1 MWFSKSAKLGAI
13 SVIIAAVMPLPVM
26 ASCFICDEVVELDAT
41 SAACFT
47 TEAEAYLTAAKSSER
62 KIAEVDLSQCAG
74 GSVDATRGL
83 DSFTKLPSPDGA
95 APAASQ
101 ARMVYMLDQQSI
113 TCLSRILSEAAPEF
127 NPTAVIDLVE
137 DCD

>member
-1 MWFSKSAKLGAI
+1 MWFSNSAKLGAI
-13 SVIIAAVMPLPVM
+13 SVIMLAAVPLPVL
-26 ASCFICDEVVELDAT
+26 ANCFICDEVVELDAN

>member
-1 MWFSKSAKLGAI
+1 MWFSKSAKCSAI
-13 SVIIAAVMPLPVM
+13 SAIVAAVVPLPVK

-47 TEAEAYLTAAKSSER
+47 TEADAYLTAAKSSER

-74 GSVDATRGL
+74 GNVDATRGL

-95 APAASQ
+95 APVALQ
-101 ARMVYMLDQQSI
+101 ARLVYMLVQQSI
-113 TCLSRILSEAAPEF
+113 TCLSRILSEGAPEF

>member
-1 MWFSKSAKLGAI
+1 MWFSNSAKCAAI
-13 SVIIAAVMPLPVM
+13 SAIVAAAVPLPVM
-26 ASCFICDEVVELDAT
+26 ASCFICDEVVELDAI
-41 SAACFT
+41 SAACFA

-62 KIAEVDLSQCAG
+62 KIAEVDLSHCAG
-74 GSVDATRGL
+74 GNVDGTRGL

-113 TCLSRILSEAAPEF
+113 TCLSRILAETAPNF